1 MVLSLRIHN
10 IKGLSLEVL
19 YGFNNASIKSSKNRE
34 ILVKRKKVM
43 RKKNYQERVEEIC
56 KGEREEEKNVEIER
70 KNIS

>member
-1 MVLSLRIHN
+1 MVFSLGIHN

-43 RKKNYQERVEEIC
+43 RKKIFKKE
-56 KGEREEEKNVEIER
+56 
-70 KNIS
+70 